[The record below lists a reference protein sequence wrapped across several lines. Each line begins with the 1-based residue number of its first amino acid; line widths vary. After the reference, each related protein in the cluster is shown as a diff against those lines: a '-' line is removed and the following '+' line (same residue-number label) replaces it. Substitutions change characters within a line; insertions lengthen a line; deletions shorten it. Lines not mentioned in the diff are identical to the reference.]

1 MSAIVVVCQY
11 FTFEILR
18 VSSCRVTPGY
28 RAHANPAEWAGNLQR
43 FIELVL
49 SMARNKPTGTCA
61 VCRHPEKWRIELLRA
76 GGAGI
81 DALAAKFGVTRDCV
95 YRHWQLHVSAEM
107 KAGYLIGP
115 AELATLAERAAIE
128 GDSVLD
134 YLKLCRTV
142 LVGQLSAMTEAGDG
156 RGAAYVARALTN
168 TLEAIAKVTSEIG
181 ELARSTINISGNVS
195 ILTDS
200 PAFAKVQAAMLKA
213 LAPHPGARAD
223 VVLALRGIDEAA
235 APAPAAGPAIGKVID
250 HVA

>member
-1 MSAIVVVCQY
+1 
-11 FTFEILR
+11 
-18 VSSCRVTPGY
+18 
-28 RAHANPAEWAGNLQR
+28 
-43 FIELVL
+43 
-49 SMARNKPTGTCA
+49 MARKARKISGTCA
-61 VCRHPEKWRIELLRA
+61 VCRHPDKWRIELLRA

-107 KAGYLIGP
+107 KAGYLCGP

-156 RGAAYVARALTN
+156 RGAAYVAGQLTR
-168 TLEAIAKVTSEIG
+168 TLEAIARVTGEIG
-181 ELARSTINISGNVS
+181 ELARSTININGNVS

-200 PAFAKVQAAMLKA
+200 PAFARVQATMLRA
-213 LAPHPGARAD
+213 LAPHPDARAD
-223 VVLALRGIDEAA
+223 VVRALRQLDEENART
-235 APAPAAGPAIGKVID
+235 PGPATGKVIE
-250 HVA
+250 HQAPIEGNHAA